1 MVKTLLLERLE
12 QTLQQMFSTAPWAA
26 ARLQPFAG
34 CTVQLDLPVFSLTLL
49 IAPTGIP
56 RLVKVTTT
64 ATTDPAAPDLTDPT
78 APQAPPD
85 LRIHLPLSAFPL
97 FLTDRASA
105 LRQMHLQGNSG
116 LAAEIGYLGQ
126 HFRPDLEELL
136 SRIVGDSLAHRL
148 GLALHQGRQWFGD
161 SARRSVASW
170 VEYGVEEAR
179 WTPSRS
185 ALQHF
190 SSEVERLA
198 QEVRQL
204 ERRLAGLV

>member
-1 MVKTLLLERLE
+1 MKTLLQERLE
-12 QTLQQMFSTAPWAA
+12 QALQQIFSTAPWAG

-34 CTVQLDLPVFSLTLL
+34 CTVQLDVSLFSLRFL

-56 RLVKVTTT
+56 RLLW
-64 ATTDPAAPDLTDPT
+64 AGTDPAADATASHQPPT
-78 APQAPPD
+78 APD
-85 LRIHLPLSAFPL
+85 LRILLPLGALPL
-97 FLTDRASA
+97 FLTDRAGA
-105 LRQMHLQGNSG
+105 LRQLHLQGNSG
-116 LAAEIGYLGQ
+116 LAAEIGYLAQ

-136 SRIVGDSLAHRL
+136 SRVVGDSLAHRL
-148 GLALHQGRQWFGD
+148 GLVLRQGRAWLSDGT
-161 SARRSVASW
+161 RRSVAAW
-170 VEYGVEEAR
+170 VEYGTEEAR

-204 ERRLAGLV
+204 ERRLAGWA